1 MENINKLLE
10 ELQEEE
16 LFDVMSAEERA
27 NKLVEIENNIKS
39 LSKLLRKLFAQKA
52 QLEEEE
58 AKFQKEQDL
67 LNEKYMELVGL
78 YEESK
83 K

>member
-1 MENINKLLE
+1 MNNINELLE
-10 ELQEEE
+10 QLQEEE
-16 LFDVMSAEERA
+16 LFDVVSAEERLA
-27 NKLVEIENNIKS
+27 KLAEIENNIKS

-58 AKFQKEQDL
+58 AKFQEEQEL
-67 LNEKYMELVGL
+67 LNQKYMELAEL
-78 YEESK
+78 YEEPK